1 MLSLIRAQM
10 YRIAK
15 SRSIWVICLVVIL
28 FVLAAPFL
36 VWLFQVWPAFAA
48 TGIVDLP
55 DEPLPLLQLWGVSI
69 ANGSAFPMMI
79 GILLVQVFVQDFKS
93 GYIKNLIQARGG
105 RASYVFSAAAC
116 SVIVSCAVTVS
127 AAALVTLAFAV
138 QGYPFAMPTG
148 IEALEWI
155 AQISLCS
162 LAYASIAVLAFFITK
177 SETVGIVMAVLV
189 GGGAIESVLRLVLA
203 NIPGAPAVVRDC
215 LDSYLAV
222 DFAQLGQ
229 GVICDPLTYIQAVA
243 TLAGAVVLWL
253 LVMRRKNLA

>member
-155 AQISLCS
+155 AQISLC
-162 LAYASIAVLAFFITK
+162 
-177 SETVGIVMAVLV
+177 
-189 GGGAIESVLRLVLA
+189 
-203 NIPGAPAVVRDC
+203 
-215 LDSYLAV
+215 
-222 DFAQLGQ
+222 
-229 GVICDPLTYIQAVA
+229 
-243 TLAGAVVLWL
+243 
-253 LVMRRKNLA
+253 